1 MKTMVLTVRT
11 MVVTYGYTVG
21 GYQGRNAR
29 NYWTGSFYAT
39 GWNGTGYL
47 NVYGT
52 ESYFW
57 YLQGYYYS
65 DINHYFNSVNS
76 DGNTNVYIALLKRN
90 TSTNDSFYAANHNFQ
105 TNDSATLTSTG
116 NIYYYYDV
124 HGNRTSTSSGTWYID
139 RIDAN
144 RFRIKSSTGASPLRL
159 AGATGTQTFTAV
171 QVNPLRNS
179 IYIGKQPVL

>member
-1 MKTMVLTVRT
+1 MVIKDATRDLI
-11 MVVTYGYTVG
+11 
-21 GYQGRNAR
+21 GREV
-29 NYWTGSFYAT
+29 SMEPD
-39 GWNGTGYL
+39 WNGTGYL

-139 RIDAN
+139 RIDN
-144 RFRIKSSTGASPLRL
+144 EPF
-159 AGATGTQTFTAV
+159 Q
-171 QVNPLRNS
+171 N
-179 IYIGKQPVL
+179 